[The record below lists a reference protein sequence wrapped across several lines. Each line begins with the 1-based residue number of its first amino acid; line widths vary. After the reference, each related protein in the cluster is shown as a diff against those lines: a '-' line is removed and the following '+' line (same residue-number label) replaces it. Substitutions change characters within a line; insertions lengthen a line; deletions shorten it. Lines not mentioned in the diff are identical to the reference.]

1 MGHKKKIDAAAAG
14 NIALK
19 PTTPKNIM
27 AYQLYQL
34 FPRDIARHIH
44 FSINPTPAQRR
55 ARDLEAH
62 KKEYYLLLET
72 ISEMGESYAKHQE
85 REREDPEDWPPEGL
99 SFIAWVHPSLLYE
112 LWLAP

>member
-1 MGHKKKIDAAAAG
+1 MGHKKKLMLLPPEIYSPQT
-14 NIALK
+14 NNTK
-19 PTTPKNIM
+19 NNIM

-62 KKEYYLLLET
+62 KKEYYLPLET
-72 ISEMGESYAKHQE
+72 ISEMGESYAKH
-85 REREDPEDWPPEGL
+85 RMDPDPEDMEDYEGL
-99 SFIAWVHPSLLYE
+99 SFIEWVQPSLLYE
-112 LWLAP
+112 NVMF

>member
-72 ISEMGESYAKHQE
+72 ISEMGESYVKYLMYS
-85 REREDPEDWPPEGL
+85 DPEDWPPEGL
-99 SFIAWVHPSLLYE
+99 SFIDWVQPSLLYE
-112 LWLAP
+112 NVMF